1 MLNRAT
7 HSFEIIEDCAG
18 EDLEDQEAAACHNG
32 EATFGPKFGSQ
43 HQVVDGYNTNSFKN
57 ISSLKKPFRRR

>member
-18 EDLEDQEAAACHNG
+18 EDLEDQEAAAYNG
-32 EATFGPKFGSQ
+32 EVTFSPKI
-43 HQVVDGYNTNSFKN
+43 TC
-57 ISSLKKPFRRR
+57 L